1 MSRACGRKSR
11 RQACAFGRCAASGI
25 CGKPRMASRVIA
37 RSSIRRRLLLFLI
50 PSFLLLAVGAA
61 AVTYYVALRV
71 ATFAYDRSLLDPAL
85 DMAANV
91 RMDADGPR
99 LAMLQQAQE
108 ALLFDHEDTLDFQ
121 IRAPSDPVVAC
132 DEYLNLPP

>member
-1 MSRACGRKSR
+1 M
-11 RQACAFGRCAASGI
+11 
-25 CGKPRMASRVIA
+25 PSRVIR

-91 RMDADGPR
+91 RMEPEGPR
-99 LAMLQQAQE
+99 LVAGRE
-108 ALLFDHEDTLDFQ
+108 RD
-121 IRAPSDPVVAC
+121 APAPGR
-132 DEYLNLPP
+132 